1 MKEKRSIITMDGQG
15 NIALPTDTVS
25 IAMTEWELCELF
37 GVIAPTIRAG
47 IKALCKSGVLRE
59 YETKHTI
66 KLSDK
71 RSMEVYSLEAIIALA
86 FRINTFGAEQ
96 VRRAILERLYLR
108 KEKTGIFFS
117 LNITYHFLLV
127 GNPFQNRCTDI
138 CKFRSY
144 PLLYYYPICRSEE

>member
-1 MKEKRSIITMDGQG
+1 MKEKRNIITMDGQG
-15 NIALPTDTVS
+15 NIALPTDTGS

-59 YETKHTI
+59 YEIKHTI

-71 RSMEVYSLEAIIALA
+71 CSMEVYSLEAVIALA

-96 VRRAILERLYLR
+96 VRKVLLGRICQR
-108 KEKTGIFFS
+108 KEKTAIIVS
-117 LNITYHFLLV
+117 V
-127 GNPFQNRCTDI
+127 VADSEQN
-138 CKFRSY
+138 SQWMV
-144 PLLYYYPICRSEE
+144 

>member
-25 IAMTEWELCELF
+25 IAMTEWELCVLF

-96 VRRAILERLYLR
+96 MRNAILERVYLR
-108 KEKTGIFFS
+108 KEKTNIFFS
-117 LNITYHFLLV
+117 LGINSMEMSNY
-127 GNPFQNRCTDI
+127 QA
-138 CKFRSY
+138 
-144 PLLYYYPICRSEE
+144 

>member
-108 KEKTGIFFS
+108 KEK
-117 LNITYHFLLV
+117 NRHLL
-127 GNPFQNRCTDI
+127 FA
-138 CKFRSY
+138 
-144 PLLYYYPICRSEE
+144 EHH

>member
-25 IAMTEWELCELF
+25 IAMTEWEQCEKF

-86 FRINTFGAEQ
+86 FRINTFGAAQ
-96 VRRAILERLYLR
+96 VRSRTRRSICFQLCFFGFFVFTAPNSPEVFFAAFCCDLR
-108 KEKTGIFFS
+108 INLS
-117 LNITYHFLLV
+117 
-127 GNPFQNRCTDI
+127 D
-138 CKFRSY
+138 S
-144 PLLYYYPICRSEE
+144 